1 LQAWIKFLG
10 LPIIYELG
18 ALLLSI
24 LFVILKEVL
33 NQFELGQ
40 IAIIIFYA
48 IFVTIGFCLQIAI
61 GFQIAKLAP
70 ANKLINAIV
79 YNGALAFI
87 YALTLN
93 LLLGT
98 GVNPQYH
105 LILLFFCFS
114 LGLLIYYSE
123 HKDEFDLGFLNK

>member
-1 LQAWIKFLG
+1 M
-10 LPIIYELG
+10 
-18 ALLLSI
+18 LLSI

-61 GFQIAKLAP
+61 GFQIAELAP